1 MCEDRKLFFVSSM
14 FVERCAQDRDPIF
27 FGKFLS
33 FNIFE
38 EKNKNN
44 VNIVKLYLIHR
55 RAAFNEL
62 IKMNKKM
69 NKNNGYKE
77 REKQSVYEVFFSLF
91 IFNFVSP

>member
-1 MCEDRKLFFVSSM
+1 MCSRQ
-14 FVERCAQDRDPIF
+14 RPNF

-44 VNIVKLYLIHR
+44 VVKLYLIHR